1 VSPHVNEVRL
11 SIPARPD
18 FVHVLRS
25 VMAAVA
31 AQLDFSFDDIE
42 DMRLAVDE
50 ACAYLLGIRADVS
63 TLNMRI
69 LRENGTLE
77 VVTSIDAGGSNLPPA
92 DAQQTVMWHILAAL
106 TDEARFEDTGGG
118 PGIRLTKRVHA

>member
-1 VSPHVNEVRL
+1 MNEVRL

-31 AQLDFSFDDIE
+31 AQLNFSFDDIE

-50 ACAYLLGIRADVS
+50 SCAYLLGIRNDVS
-63 TLNMRI
+63 RLNMRI
-69 LRENGTLE
+69 VRDPDTLE
-77 VVTSIDAGGSNLPPA
+77 VITSIDGGGTSLPPA

-106 TDEARFEDTGGG
+106 TDEARLEDAGGG
-118 PGIRLTKRVHA
+118 PGIRLMKRVRI